1 MKKEF
6 KGYEVPEVS
15 SFRQAVRHNIFNK
28 GDKTAFLYRE
38 KGKIKSVKYTEFY
51 NETIYL
57 GNALCEM
64 GISDRHIACIG
75 DNCYRWI
82 VVFFTMLHSNGV
94 FVPVD
99 RLLPAD
105 DVATVL
111 NHSDAEV
118 IFFTKKFKDTI
129 LGIKDR
135 IPGVKKFICIDD
147 AASEDYASFD
157 DLAAR
162 GKELKESGYA
172 EYEKCP
178 RDRDALRV
186 LVYTS
191 GTTGMAKGVMLSENS
206 ILKDVCNGLR
216 ITKLY
221 DSAISILPY
230 NHVYEAAGLLA
241 EIFCHVTIGINDN
254 IRNILKNFE
263 AYKPDSAYLVPAFM
277 EAFYKQIWKKIGSKK
292 PLIKAMIALS
302 NGLRKCGIDVRRK
315 MFKVILDPFG
325 GNLRKLVSGGAPI
338 RPEIAAFFDSI
349 GIDVVNG
356 FGISECSPLISV
368 TREGYEGCDTAG
380 IPIPESEVKIQN
392 PDENGIGEIIV
403 KGPHIM
409 LGYYKNEAETN
420 RVIVDGWFNTEDLGF
435 IDSQGR
441 VHVTGRAKNL
451 IVLKNGKNV
460 FPEEIEKY
468 IQSIPYVA
476 ETAVTSIKDGDGNE
490 VGLCAHIYVAPD
502 SAEAALPDLEKIL
515 RKDVDTVCKPLPI
528 YKQVA
533 KINLRKEEFA
543 KTTSNK
549 IKRNKIES

>member
-6 KGYEVPEVS
+6 KGYVVPEVS
-15 SFRQAVRHNIFNK
+15 SFRQAVRHNIFEK
-28 GDKTAFLYRE
+28 GDKTAFMYRE

-57 GNALCEM
+57 GNALTEM
-64 GISDRHIACIG
+64 ELSNKHVACIG

-82 VVFFTMLHSNGV
+82 VVFFTMLHSAGV
-94 FVPVD
+94 FVPID
-99 RLLPAD
+99 RLLPED

-118 IFFTKKFKDTI
+118 VFFTKKFKDTI
-129 LGIKDR
+129 FNIKDK
-135 IPGVKKFICIDD
+135 IGGVKKFICIDD
-147 AASEDYASFD
+147 AACEEYDSFD
-157 DLAAR
+157 DLISR
-162 GKELKESGYA
+162 GKELKDSGYA

-206 ILKDVCNGLR
+206 ILKDVCNGLKLTR
-216 ITKLY
+216 LY

-263 AYKPDSAYLVPAFM
+263 AYKPQSAYLVPAFM
-277 EAFYKQIWKKIGSKK
+277 EAFYKQIWKKIGNKK
-292 PLIKAMIALS
+292 PLIQAMISLS

-315 MFKVILDPFG
+315 MFKMILDPFG
-325 GNLRKLVSGGAPI
+325 GELKKLVSGGAPI
-338 RPEIAAFFDSI
+338 RPEITNFFDSI
-349 GIDVVNG
+349 GVDVVNG
-356 FGISECSPLISV
+356 FGISECSPLISI
-368 TREGYEGCDTAG
+368 TREGFEGCDTAG
-380 IPIPESEVKIQN
+380 VPIPESEVKIQN
-392 PDENGIGEIIV
+392 PDENGIGEILV
-403 KGPHIM
+403 KGPQVM
-409 LGYYKNEAETN
+409 LGYYKNQDETN

-435 IDSQGR
+435 IDEQGR
-441 VHVTGRAKNL
+441 IHVTGRAKNL

-476 ETAVTSIKDGDGNE
+476 ETAVTSIKDDDGNE
-490 VGLCAHIYVAPD
+490 VGLCAHIYVDPN
-502 SAEAALPDLEKIL
+502 SEEASLPDLEEAL
-515 RKDVDTVCKPLPI
+515 RKEVAAVCKPLPI
-528 YKQVA
+528 YKQVT
-533 KINLRKEEFA
+533 KVKLRKEEFA

-549 IKRNKIES
+549 IKRNKID

>member
-1 MKKEF
+1 MKKKF

-15 SFRQAVRHNIFNK
+15 SFRQAVRHNIFEK
-28 GDKTAFLYRE
+28 GDKPAFLYRE
-38 KGKIKSVKYTEFY
+38 KGKIHSVKYTEFY
-51 NETIYL
+51 NDTICL
-57 GNALCEM
+57 GNAISEM
-64 GISDRHIACIG
+64 GFLNKHVACIG
-75 DNCYRWI
+75 DNCYRWV

-94 FVPVD
+94 FVPID
-99 RLLPAD
+99 RLLPAE

-129 LGIKDR
+129 FGIKDK
-135 IPGVKKFICIDD
+135 IGGVKKFICIDD
-147 AASEDYASFD
+147 VACEEYDSFD
-157 DLAAR
+157 DLIAR
-162 GKELKESGYA
+162 GKELKDSGYV
-172 EYEKCP
+172 EYEKCD

-206 ILKDVCNGLR
+206 ILKDVYNGLKLTR
-216 ITKLY
+216 LY

-230 NHVYEAAGLLA
+230 NHVYEAAGILA

-254 IRNILKNFE
+254 VKNILKNFA
-263 AYKPDSAYLVPAFM
+263 AYKPQSAYLVPAFM
-277 EAFYKQIWKKIGSKK
+277 EAFYKQIWKKIGDKK
-292 PLIKAMIALS
+292 PLIKAMISLS

-315 MFKVILDPFG
+315 MFGMILEPFG
-325 GNLRKLVSGGAPI
+325 GELKKLISGGAPI
-338 RPEIAAFFDSI
+338 RPEIADFFDAI

-356 FGISECSPLISV
+356 YGISECSPLISI
-368 TREGYEGCDTAG
+368 TREHYEACDTAG
-380 IPIPESEVKIQN
+380 VPIPNTSVKIQN
-392 PDENGIGEIIV
+392 PDQNGIGEICV
-403 KGPHIM
+403 KGPHVM
-409 LGYYKNEAETN
+409 LGYYKNQEETN

-435 IDSQGR
+435 IDNQGR
-441 VHVTGRAKNL
+441 IHVTGRAKNL

-476 ETAVTSIKDGDGNE
+476 ETAVTSIKDEDGSE
-490 VGLCAHIYVAPD
+490 VGLCAHIYVDPN
-502 SAEAALPDLEKIL
+502 SEEASLPNLEEIL
-515 RKDVDTVCKPLPI
+515 RKDVDMVCKPLPI

-533 KINLRKEEFA
+533 KIKLRQEEFV

-549 IKRNKIES
+549 IKRNKIEA